1 MRIQSKMNNL
11 KLPPPKKTKKKD
23 SKQGANTTKSRGKR
37 KRK

>member
-11 KLPPPKKTKKKD
+11 KLPPPPKKD